1 MFKENVRGTQ
11 DSQRAKKIRLCFTIF
26 YVVLAM
32 LDSIPEPWFP
42 LVDKD
47 NTIYCL
53 RLLSLTVFCIIPKNN
68 KHLAIVKKAF

>member
-1 MFKENVRGTQ
+1 MFKENVRGHKIAKGKKS
-11 DSQRAKKIRLCFTIF
+11 DSALPFFMWFFGNVR
-26 YVVLAM
+26 Y
-32 LDSIPEPWFP
+32 IPEPWFP